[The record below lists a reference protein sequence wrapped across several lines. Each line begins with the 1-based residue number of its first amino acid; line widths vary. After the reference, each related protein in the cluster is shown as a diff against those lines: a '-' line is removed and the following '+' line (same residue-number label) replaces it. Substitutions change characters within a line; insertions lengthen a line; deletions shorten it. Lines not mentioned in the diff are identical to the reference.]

1 MWTVVKFFAPH
12 PHLLTSQERK
22 AVDSEKNHMYKG
34 LDTGHGGLPDPR
46 VLFPGSRD
54 GSWREGQAEDN
65 LVSGSD
71 QENSLI
77 PAGKHSA
84 HP

>member
-1 MWTVVKFFAPH
+1 M
-12 PHLLTSQERK
+12 
-22 AVDSEKNHMYKG
+22 DSVENHMYKD

-46 VLFPGSRD
+46 ALSPGSRD

-71 QENSLI
+71 QENSLA
-77 PAGKHSA
+77 PPGKHST
-84 HP
+84 HPQEQTCL